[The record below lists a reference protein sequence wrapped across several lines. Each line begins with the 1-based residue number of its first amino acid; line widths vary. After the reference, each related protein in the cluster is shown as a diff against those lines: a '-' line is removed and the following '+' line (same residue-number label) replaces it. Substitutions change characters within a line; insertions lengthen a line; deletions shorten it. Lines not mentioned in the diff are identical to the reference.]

1 MSGLTPIAAINA
13 YHISGGLLAAWAVLV
28 TVVGIT
34 RPTFPSSTGQ
44 ARLTGAI
51 SVTLV
56 VATISLAI
64 YEGTREE
71 EEGGEGEGEAAAE
84 PAPASAPAPGG
95 GGAALKLAADP
106 SQLKFDKSSLTADAG
121 KVTIDMKND
130 SEIPHDVSID
140 GNGVDE
146 KGKDVTGGATS
157 TVTATLKP
165 GKYTFYCSVPGHRE
179 AGMEGTLTVR

>member
-1 MSGLTPIAAINA
+1 VTGLTPIAAINA
-13 YHISGGLLAAWAVLV
+13 YHICGGLLATWAVLV

-34 RPTFPSSTGQ
+34 RPNFPSSTGQ

-56 VATISLAI
+56 VATISMAI

-71 EEGGEGEGEAAAE
+71 EEGEEGEAAAE
-84 PAPASAPAPGG
+84 PAPASEPAPAG
-95 GGAALKLAADP
+95 GGAVLKLAADP

-130 SEIPHDVSID
+130 SDIPHDVSID

-146 KGKDVTGGATS
+146 KGKEVTGGGTS
-157 TVTATLKP
+157 TVSATLEP